1 MTVTQS
7 WEGNRKQMSDLTNKN
22 YCACLVSP
30 YPGKSSPSD
39 NKVEDEGFDIFLVK
53 FELFNSPFFTFIGLQ
68 TMRKSQYLQV
78 NTDMRIRHT

>member
-39 NKVEDEGFDIFLVK
+39 NKVEDEGFDIF
-53 FELFNSPFFTFIGLQ
+53 FS
-68 TMRKSQYLQV
+68 
-78 NTDMRIRHT
+78 